1 MKKGRLEAFTDAI
14 LAIIL
19 TIMIL
24 EFKTPESF
32 QFSAIYSQIPYLISY
47 AIGYLFIGVAW
58 YNHHYMFAKTRWI
71 SRRVYWANN
80 MWLFTTSFVPV
91 ATAWVGR
98 GLNEQGPEIFYF
110 IVFASWTAAYFFLSY
125 QLVKANE
132 KDHQPKA
139 AAAIRSMVIYRYIA
153 NWKLDLLQGIV
164 TVVALVYVPALQ
176 MVIVVLMIVF
186 IGARF
191 NKDSDH
197 LID

>member
-1 MKKGRLEAFTDAI
+1 
-14 LAIIL
+14 
-19 TIMIL
+19 MIL